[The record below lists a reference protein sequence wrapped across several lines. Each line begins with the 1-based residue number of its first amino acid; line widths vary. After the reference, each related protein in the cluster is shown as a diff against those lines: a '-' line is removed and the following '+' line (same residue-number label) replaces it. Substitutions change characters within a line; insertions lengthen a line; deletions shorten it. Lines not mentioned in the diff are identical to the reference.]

1 MSATGAAASAAPS
14 PDPSAPHA
22 PTSAS
27 GHGLPLSSFW
37 QQHAF
42 TLGGIDFLQID
53 VALAAMVFGEWAR
66 FEKRLAEGLACDA
79 RATVEPFCFDVLLLL
94 IEQCGERGQVGSDVG
109 VIRSERLFGHRDRFE
124 ENRFRIPTPS
134 ALLEQIAEVHER
146 ASAAAPRAAFAAQ
159 CDAVRRL
166 LGDGCVRSPMRRSLS
181 GGRDD

>member
-1 MSATGAAASAAPS
+1 
-14 PDPSAPHA
+14 
-22 PTSAS
+22 
-27 GHGLPLSSFW
+27 
-37 QQHAF
+37 
-42 TLGGIDFLQID
+42 
-53 VALAAMVFGEWAR
+53 MVFGEWAR

-146 ASAAAPRAAFAAQ
+146 ARQPPRHAPRSRRSATQFDDCSATAAFVHRCGEALAAGETI
-159 CDAVRRL
+159 DHGRNRSDVARGTAVWQTIFLRR
-166 LGDGCVRSPMRRSLS
+166 
-181 GGRDD
+181 